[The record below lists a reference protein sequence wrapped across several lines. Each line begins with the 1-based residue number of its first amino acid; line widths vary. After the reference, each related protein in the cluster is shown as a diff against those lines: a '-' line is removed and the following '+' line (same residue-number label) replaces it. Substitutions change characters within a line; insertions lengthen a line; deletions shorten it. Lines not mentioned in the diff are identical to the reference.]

1 MSARTKATVR
11 LPRTSVEIGDLLRVV
26 GVTMTNATEDDAWD
40 VEARVD
46 VVRDSLDASWA
57 EAEAARPEGWFIG
70 VESGW
75 PISAEQPDGYR
86 AVASRDQA
94 YLFDGPSASGE
105 GPTPAAALRAL
116 AAKLREHWGDD

>member
-1 MSARTKATVR
+1 MAA
-11 LPRTSVEIGDLLRVV
+11 
-26 GVTMTNATEDDAWD
+26 EDDAWD
-40 VEARVD
+40 VEARVE
-46 VVRDSLDASWA
+46 VVPDSLDASWA

-86 AVASRDQA
+86 AVASRDQT

-116 AAKLREHWGDD
+116 AAKLREAVG

>member
-1 MSARTKATVR
+1 M
-11 LPRTSVEIGDLLRVV
+11 EVV
-26 GVTMTNATEDDAWD
+26 P
-40 VEARVD
+40 
-46 VVRDSLDASWA
+46 DSLDASWA
-57 EAEAARPEGWFIG
+57 EAEAAQPEGWFIG

-86 AVASRDQA
+86 AVASRDQT

-116 AAKLREHWGDD
+116 AAKLREAVG